1 MQSDQPDPDGAYGPP
16 KLLFVHSGS
25 IKKRLTF
32 EAAASLG
39 VQTFL
44 FNPAPNWAVH
54 HAHRTFLTQGR
65 TLPEVVGL
73 AEELHRQEHL
83 DGVVTF
89 WEEDVPTTALISS
102 RLGLPGNSL
111 TAAFNARS
119 KYRMRQ
125 AFARAGVPVPA
136 FRLVKSRQALLRAC
150 AEIGTPAVLKPEWG
164 SDSEWVARV
173 DDPQQA
179 LALYDEIGCRVRVQ
193 DCIYPYRPGN
203 FVLEGLLTGPE
214 VSVEGVVQ
222 HGRVTFYAVIDKA
235 KMDEM
240 TFIERGE
247 CTPSRLPAQTQ
258 EAILEMVRHGVAALG
273 LRHSGIHAEVK
284 ITPEGPRI
292 VEIGARMGGDCIH
305 ALVKRVYG
313 IDLAEENIRAS
324 LGLPV
329 HEPQDPRGCALSKTL
344 IPERPGRVFLQP
356 TRSLRRSPHLIEVVL
371 TKEPGD
377 QVTVPPEGY
386 DNLAWVSVWG
396 RNYREAERRLESRA
410 NRLESAFVIQAEDRA
425 DLVEVPSAGRF

>member
-1 MQSDQPDPDGAYGPP
+1 
-16 KLLFVHSGS
+16 
-25 IKKRLTF
+25 
-32 EAAASLG
+32 
-39 VQTFL
+39 
-44 FNPAPNWAVH
+44 
-54 HAHRTFLTQGR
+54 
-65 TLPEVVGL
+65 
-73 AEELHRQEHL
+73 
-83 DGVVTF
+83 
-89 WEEDVPTTALISS
+89 
-102 RLGLPGNSL
+102 
-111 TAAFNARS
+111 
-119 KYRMRQ
+119 
-125 AFARAGVPVPA
+125 
-136 FRLVKSRQALLRAC
+136 
-150 AEIGTPAVLKPEWG
+150 
-164 SDSEWVARV
+164 
-173 DDPQQA
+173 
-179 LALYDEIGCRVRVQ
+179 
-193 DCIYPYRPGN
+193 
-203 FVLEGLLTGPE
+203 
-214 VSVEGVVQ
+214 
-222 HGRVTFYAVIDKA
+222 
-235 KMDEM
+235 
-240 TFIERGE
+240 
-247 CTPSRLPAQTQ
+247 
-258 EAILEMVRHGVAALG
+258 MVRRGVAALG

-410 NRLESAFVIQAEDRA
+410 NRLESAFVIESEDRA